1 MTRRTE
7 ITIETHR
14 LFVIRNGGGSTLAR
28 CSKCDEW
35 VQMVT
40 PNQAAAIAHVAV
52 RTINRWVEAG
62 SIHFAE
68 SPEGFLLICL
78 NSISS

>member
-1 MTRRTE
+1 MNRRTE

-14 LFVIRNGGGSTLAR
+14 LLVIRSSGTSIRAR
-28 CSKCDEW
+28 CDQCDQW

-52 RTINRWVEAG
+52 RTINRWVEAE

-68 SPEGFLLICL
+68 SPEGLLLICL

>member
-1 MTRRTE
+1 MR
-7 ITIETHR
+7 
-14 LFVIRNGGGSTLAR
+14 AR
-28 CSKCDEW
+28 CDRCNQW

-40 PNQAAAIAHVAV
+40 PNQAAAIARVAV
-52 RTINRWVEAG
+52 RTINRWVEAD

-68 SPEGFLLICL
+68 SPEGLLLICL